1 MVEGFEALGEAWDRH
16 AEAWARWTRVP
27 DTISTTSCST
37 GRLFVR
43 SCRLRAKGR
52 WTSAAARAAGR
63 QLSAGGHR
71 VAGIDSSATLVR
83 LAREA
88 GGYDELVCGDVAEL
102 PWKPKT
108 FDLAV
113 AYMSLHD
120 MDDMTKAVDEIAR
133 GYSGTATQS

>member
-16 AEAWARWTRVP
+16 VGKVDPCPRHDIYHELLNWPAFRTLVP
-27 DTISTTSCST
+27 PAGQRTLDVGCSE
-37 GRLFVR
+37 GR
-43 SCRLRAKGR
+43 
-52 WTSAAARAAGR
+52 AGR